1 MIRSAVA
8 RWTGSP
14 AIGEGLVSTSSGVM
28 SKALYSFTSSVDN
41 EPCTTPS
48 EMLAASI
55 AACMSLILVQEM
67 AKLHLRHEHVETK
80 AVLTVEEN
88 KGRWTIMKVDLQVT
102 AALLEIDEEKFHR
115 ACRTAKLVCPISRA
129 LKVPVNVATTIEPVS
144 RQREK
149 TTFAAV

>member
-8 RWTGSP
+8 TWTGSP

-28 SKALYSFTSSVDN
+28 SKALYSFGSSTGN

-48 EMLAASI
+48 EMLAASV

-67 AKLHLRHEHVETK
+67 AKLHLRHERVKTE

-88 KGRWTIMKVDLQVT
+88 KGRWTITKVDLHVT
-102 AALLEIDEEKFHR
+102 AALHEIDEEKFHR
-115 ACRTAKLVCPISRA
+115 ASRTAKLVCPIARA
-129 LKVPVNVATTIEPVS
+129 LKVPVNVTTKIEPVLHK
-144 RQREK
+144 QE
-149 TTFAAV
+149 TMTVA

>member
-1 MIRSAVA
+1 
-8 RWTGSP
+8 
-14 AIGEGLVSTSSGVM
+14 M
-28 SKALYSFTSSVDN
+28 SKALYSFGSSLDN

-67 AKLHLRHEHVETK
+67 AKLQLKHEHVETK
-80 AVLTVEEN
+80 AVLTVEED
-88 KGRWTIMKVDLQVT
+88 KGRWTIMKVDLHVT

-129 LKVPVNVATTIEPVS
+129 LKVPISVATTIEPVS
-144 RQREK
+144 RRAEK
-149 TTFAAV
+149 VPVGAR